1 MRGGMTDLFLAALMG
16 YLAGAIPFSY
26 IAGRVFG
33 GVDLRRYGSGN
44 LGATNTFR
52 LLGARIAL
60 VVLAA
65 DVAKGF
71 VPVVA
76 APGVGSPGEV
86 PREWLML
93 TAAFFAVIG
102 HMFSVFVSFAGGKG
116 VATMAGAFLALAP
129 WALLVTVVVYAAVFA
144 AKRIVSLAS
153 IVGAIVFPIA
163 VFVLDRTGLAAAPW
177 PLRAAS
183 VLISIVVLF
192 KHRSN
197 MRRLVRGEE
206 SVLQRIQ
213 R

>member
-1 MRGGMTDLFLAALMG
+1 MFDLLLAALAG
-16 YLAGAIPFSY
+16 YLAGAVPFSY

-33 GVDLRRYGSGN
+33 GVDLRRHGSGN

-52 LLGARIAL
+52 LLGARIAV
-60 VVLAA
+60 VVLAL

-71 VPVVA
+71 VPVAVA
-76 APGVGSPGEV
+76 PALGATGHV

-116 VATMAGAFLALAP
+116 IATTAGAFAALAP
-129 WALLVTVVVYAAVFA
+129 WPLVTAAAVFGLVFA

-153 IVGAIVFPIA
+153 IVSAVVFPIA
-163 VFVLDRTGLAAAPW
+163 IFVLDRTGLAPAPW

-183 VLISIVVLF
+183 VLVTVVVLV

-197 MRRLVRGEE
+197 MRRLLRGEE
-206 SVLQRIQ
+206 SVLQRI
-213 R
+213 RR

>member
-1 MRGGMTDLFLAALMG
+1 MIDVFLVALVS

-33 GVDLRRYGSGN
+33 GVDLRRHGSGN

-52 LLGARIAL
+52 VLGAKIAL
-60 VVLAA
+60 GVLVL

-71 VPVVA
+71 VPVVL
-76 APGVGSPGEV
+76 APAVAGTGAIPG
-86 PREWLML
+86 EWLML

-116 VATMAGAFLALAP
+116 IATTAGAFAALAP
-129 WALLVTVVVYAAVFA
+129 WALLAAAAVFA
-144 AKRIVSLAS
+144 IVFAAGRIVSLAS
-153 IVGAIVFPIA
+153 IVSAIAFPVA
-163 VFVLDRTGLAAAPW
+163 VFLLHETGIAPAPW

-183 VLISIVVLF
+183 ILISAVVLL

-197 MRRLVRGEE
+197 MKRILRGEE
-206 SVLQRIQ
+206 SVLGRIQ

>member
-1 MRGGMTDLFLAALMG
+1 MFDLFLVALVG
-16 YLAGAIPFSY
+16 YLAGAIPFAY

-33 GVDLRRYGSGN
+33 GVDLRRHGSGN

-60 VVLAA
+60 VVLAL

-71 VPVVA
+71 IPVA
-76 APGVGSPGEV
+76 LAPALSATGDI

-116 VATMAGAFLALAP
+116 IATTAGAFAALAP
-129 WALLVTVVVYAAVFA
+129 WPLAAAAAVFGLVFA

-153 IVGAIVFPIA
+153 IVSATAFPIA
-163 VFVLDRTGLAAAPW
+163 VFVLDGTGFAPAPW
-177 PLRAAS
+177 PLRAAALVVS
-183 VLISIVVLF
+183 VVVLL

-206 SVLQRIQ
+206 SVLRRIE